1 MLLLANLRNDLDFI
15 KQLISIFFSRDY
27 CNVVYLWV
35 RHFGTF
41 SNKDS
46 KCIIEGR
53 NMSWP
58 WLTGSLTVG
67 TLGDSYYRK
76 CTWANLRVSQKNK
89 SNFIFE
95 AIELETPIY
104 IFNVQK
110 MKELNQKVCGRIF
123 LSFSWDKI
131 ALIFY
136 GNCLWTSNIIW
147 LHIIN

>member
-15 KQLISIFFSRDY
+15 KQLISIFFSRDD

-35 RHFGTF
+35 RHCGTF

-46 KCIIEGR
+46 KCIIKGR

-58 WLTGSLTVG
+58 CLTGSLTGG
-67 TLGDSYYRK
+67 TLGDSYDRK

-89 SNFIFE
+89 VTSYLKQLSWKPWYTF
-95 AIELETPIY
+95 LMCK
-104 IFNVQK
+104 K